1 MRRFIPLLI
10 VVLAVQLGLAA
21 LLASRRNPLAS
32 IAPQSPLLGAVVQ
45 GADRLL
51 LDGGGTGSDAGH
63 VELARRNGQWILPG
77 YFAAPA
83 DQQKVSDLL
92 SQLATLQR
100 GLPIATSAAALERFK
115 LADDNF
121 ERRLTLSQ
129 AGHALGTLYVGSAD
143 GARRSDVR
151 TVGDQGVFSVEL
163 PSSQLPPQPG
173 AWIEPDL
180 LTRGSAALTGLDVMT
195 PKGSVHLLHQGSPTP
210 TWSAS
215 DLPRGHKLDADRVN
229 DLDTEIGSVRPQG
242 IVGTAP
248 LPAWHQDQPV
258 LTLTLHSAHGS
269 QNWVLSQATG
279 SSDYVLKSSAQPWY
293 FDVDGYTGRQ
303 LLAAA
308 EPSMLIIDPVAN
320 AKAAAAAAAA
330 ADASATG
337 KRPQSMV
344 IHHLA
349 HPRSAGPGA
358 QTSTSTRDSAPDV
371 GH

>member
-10 VVLAVQLGLAA
+10 VLLAVQLGLAV

-32 IAPQSPLLGAVVQ
+32 IPPQSPLLGAFVQ

-51 LDGGGTGSDAGH
+51 LDGGGTGSDSGH

-77 YFAAPA
+77 YFAVPA
-83 DQQKVSDLL
+83 DQQKVNDLL

-100 GLPIATSAAALERFK
+100 GLPIATSEAALERFK

-129 AGHALGTLYVGSAD
+129 AAHALGTLYVGSAD

-151 TVGDQGVFSVEL
+151 TVGHQGVFSVEL

-173 AWIEPDL
+173 AWMAQDL
-180 LTRGSAALTGLDVMT
+180 LLSGATPLTGLDVLM
-195 PKGSVHLLHQGSPTP
+195 PEASVHLLHQGSPTP

-215 DLPRGHKLDADRVN
+215 DLPRGDKLDADKAD
-229 DLDTEIGSVRPQG
+229 DLATEISSVRPQG

-248 LPAWHQDQPV
+248 LAAWRQDQPV
-258 LTLTLHSAHGS
+258 LTLTLHSAHGT
-269 QNWVLSQATG
+269 QNWVLSQAMG

-293 FDVDGYTGRQ
+293 FNVDVYTGRQ

-308 EPSMLIIDPVAN
+308 DPAMLIIDPAAVARAA
-320 AKAAAAAAAA
+320 AKAAADAA
-330 ADASATG
+330 ATG

-358 QTSTSTRDSAPDV
+358 QTSTSTRESAPNV